1 MNAAPAAKDDA
12 LLKDAWRAGL
22 NLGAPTL
29 LGIAAWGMVVGV
41 AMVKSGLTVAQ
52 AGAMTLFVFAGS
64 AQLASLPLLA
74 AQAPVWVI
82 FATALV
88 VNLRFVIF
96 SVLLAP
102 ISPICRGASA
112 LRSAMWLATSRW
124 ACSCSATPM
133 KRRTRP
139 SCLS

>member
-1 MNAAPAAKDDA
+1 MNAVPAAKDEA

-82 FATALV
+82 FATADGK
-88 VNLRFVIF
+88 NGGPAAR
-96 SVLLAP
+96 
-102 ISPICRGASA
+102 
-112 LRSAMWLATSRW
+112 
-124 ACSCSATPM
+124 
-133 KRRTRP
+133 KR
-139 SCLS
+139 